1 MEKFKKYFSY
11 ILVFIAI
18 IILLMG
24 DKYLDKYHNFLLSI
38 ISIMIIIF
46 FTNTSKCFGRTQR
59 IIITITFISLLI
71 SKIYLYFMV

>member
-1 MEKFKKYFSY
+1 MKKFKKIFSY
-11 ILVFIAI
+11 ILIFISI
-18 IILLMG
+18 IILLIG
-24 DKYLDKYHNFLLSI
+24 DEYLDKDRNFLLSI

>member
-18 IILLMG
+18 INLLMG

-46 FTNTSKCFGRTQR
+46 FEFNRSEF
-59 IIITITFISLLI
+59 F
-71 SKIYLYFMV
+71 